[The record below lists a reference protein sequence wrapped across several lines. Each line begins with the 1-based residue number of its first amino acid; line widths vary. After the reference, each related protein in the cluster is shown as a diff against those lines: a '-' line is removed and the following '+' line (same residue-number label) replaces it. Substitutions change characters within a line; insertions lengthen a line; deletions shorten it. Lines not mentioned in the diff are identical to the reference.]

1 MQIVEIP
8 LRKLR
13 EAPWNPN
20 RMDANM
26 LERLRASIMRYGLIS
41 NLVVRLMGSD
51 SYEVLSGNHRLKLM
65 QDLGMD
71 SAFCVVL
78 ELDDAQA
85 RLLAQAL
92 NHIRGQ
98 DDLGLRAVLLRD
110 VMKTLT
116 QEEVLAVLPEGAEG
130 LNALA
135 SLGQDTMAGY
145 LQKWENA
152 RPARLKHLVFQLT
165 TAQLETVQQALEKV
179 LPLAKESQGDSPNA
193 RGTGLYL
200 LSKAYLEGKGQP

>member
-1 MQIVEIP
+1 MQTVEIP

-20 RMDANM
+20 KMEASV
-26 LERLRASIMRYGLIS
+26 LERLKVSIMRYGLVE
-41 NLVVRLMGSD
+41 NLVVRPMDSD
-51 SYEVLSGNHRLKLM
+51 SYEVLSGNHRLRLM

-78 ELDDAQA
+78 GLDDAKA

-92 NHIRGQ
+92 NHVRGQ
-98 DDLGLRAVLLRD
+98 DDLGLRAALLRD
-110 VMKTLT
+110 VLKTLT

-145 LQKWENA
+145 LQKWEQA

-165 TAQLETVQQALEKV
+165 AAQLETVQQALEKV
-179 LPLAKESQGDSPNA
+179 LPPAKKSQGNSPNA
-193 RGTGLYL
+193 RGTSLYL
-200 LSKAYLEGKGQP
+200 MSKAYLETKGQP

>member
-1 MQIVEIP
+1 MEIVEIP

-20 RMDANM
+20 VMDAIM
-26 LERLRASIMRYGLIS
+26 LERLRASIMRYGLVE
-41 NLVVRLMGSD
+41 NLIVRRMGSG
-51 SYEVLSGNHRLKLM
+51 SYEILSGNHRLKVM
-65 QDLGMD
+65 QGLGMG
-71 SAFCVVL
+71 SALCVVL
-78 ELDDAQA
+78 EVDDCQA

-92 NHIRGQ
+92 NHVRGQ
-98 DDLGLRAVLLRD
+98 DDLGLRAALLRD
-110 VMKTLT
+110 VLKTLT

-130 LNALA
+130 LNTLA

-145 LQKWENA
+145 LQKWEQA

-165 TAQLETVQQALEKV
+165 AAQLETVQQALERV
-179 LPLAKESQGDSPNA
+179 LPMAKESQGESPNS

-200 LSKAYLEGKGQP
+200 LSKAYLEKEGPP